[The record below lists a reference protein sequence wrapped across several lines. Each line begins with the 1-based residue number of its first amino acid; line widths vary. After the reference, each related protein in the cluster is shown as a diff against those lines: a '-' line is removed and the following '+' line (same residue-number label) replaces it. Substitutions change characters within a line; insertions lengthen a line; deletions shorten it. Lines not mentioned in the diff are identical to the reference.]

1 MQWNEI
7 QNNLNIKQENIKL
20 KQNKP
25 HYCKKKEQNVKILYV
40 CISSFRI
47 LIKGKQTK
55 NRNKNHYNIIKHK
68 QTKQKIH
75 KILFFVSFW
84 QFFERVRRRIF
95 EAVRARRTALTKKL
109 FLISLVL
116 VVLAEET
123 STTWS
128 SNVKE
133 ENED

>member
-1 MQWNEI
+1 M
-7 QNNLNIKQENIKL
+7 
-20 KQNKP
+20 
-25 HYCKKKEQNVKILYV
+25 YV
-40 CISSFRI
+40 LVVFRI

-55 NRNKNHYNIIKHK
+55 NRNKNHYNIININK
-68 QTKQKIH
+68 TKKNPQ
-75 KILFFVSFW
+75 ILFFVSFW
-84 QFFERVRRRIF
+84 QFFERVAAAF
-95 EAVRARRTALTKKL
+95 LKPCAAVYRSNKKL